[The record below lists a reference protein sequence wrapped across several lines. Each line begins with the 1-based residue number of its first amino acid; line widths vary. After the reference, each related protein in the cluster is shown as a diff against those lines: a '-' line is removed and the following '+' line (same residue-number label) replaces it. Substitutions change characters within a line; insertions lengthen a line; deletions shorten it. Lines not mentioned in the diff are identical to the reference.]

1 MLIETGVMVAR
12 GSDKIEFNPQMYLQE
27 KVIIRHL
34 DAHQGRKMRRTGGAA
49 M

>member
-1 MLIETGVMVAR
+1 MLIETGVMAAK

-27 KVIIRHL
+27 RLVIRHL
-34 DAHQGRKMRRTGGAA
+34 DAHQGRKMRRAGGCA